1 MHEAKHQRGLTLV
14 ELMIALAV
22 LGIFIT
28 VAIPSFSSFMQ
39 SNKLQGASNELA
51 GLLQFAR
58 SLAAEKSASV
68 VVCESSGTWTV
79 RSKSTSSDVCA
90 GTELRN
96 LVIPTDLTLRSSSS
110 ALPITF
116 SSTGTAGSNRT
127 FIICK
132 GSDAANGYKLT
143 IEASGN
149 VRLLA
154 KGKTDIAGTALAS
167 CTP

>member
-1 MHEAKHQRGLTLV
+1 MHEANHQRGLTLV

-22 LGIFIT
+22 LGIFVT

-58 SLAAEKSASV
+58 SLAAEKSSSV

-96 LVIPTDLTLRSSSS
+96 FVIPTDLTLRSSSS

-132 GSDAANGYKLT
+132 GTDAANGYKLT